1 MSCVLALTLMA
12 SAVFGGQQ
20 AGVGSSFAEIYG
32 AFAPLAVLHR
42 SYADFLFY
50 GTDVVIPDNLA
61 SACDETGYLVAL
73 LHVDLLTQTGSQVVD
88 TMPRLTRLRADLAV
102 FCDTHSGTLD
112 DISMMNPPDL
122 DKLKGAS
129 EGGLFSDIY
138 GLQQGLQFVFEA
150 YLDGLTDEQETWEFA
165 VAFSLKTLLG
175 QTKLEKVEASL
186 RDILY
191 GSEEAALPPAF
202 VPQDIA
208 VAIVELIQFVDIPLE
223 ASMTDEIRTLA
234 QLIYDYVVGEP

>member
-1 MSCVLALTLMA
+1 MA

-20 AGVGSSFAEIYG
+20 AGMGSSFADVYS

-42 SYADFLFY
+42 TYADFLFY
-50 GTDVVIPDNLA
+50 GTDVVIPDNLS

-102 FCDTHSGTLD
+102 FCDMHSGTLD
-112 DISMMNPPDL
+112 EISMMNPPDL

-129 EGGLFSDIY
+129 EVGLFSDIY

-191 GSEEAALPPAF
+191 GSEEAVLPPAF

-208 VAIVELIQFVDIPLE
+208 AAIVELIQYVDIPLE
-223 ASMTDEIRTLA
+223 APMVDEICTLA
-234 QLIYDYVVGEP
+234 QLIYDYVVGES